1 MKRTHV
7 SKRLLCNRLCDE
19 SKSTCNVISQ
29 NDNDISWWRQ
39 KIRNVWIYSN
49 IWFSCKVTQ
58 PTFSQEG
65 MLYFQTNGQLTYQL
79 ILSVY
84 GKNKTNYLSP
94 IRFSKTIRKNHTN
107 DSGFIREK
115 RCIVTSG
122 YKYINTST
130 SLLYYAN
137 LSCKRKITIYHSMLK
152 YLFGCHLH
160 YARQIGVL
168 LVYSFFF
175 QFWRFI

>member
-1 MKRTHV
+1 M
-7 SKRLLCNRLCDE
+7 
-19 SKSTCNVISQ
+19 
-29 NDNDISWWRQ
+29 
-39 KIRNVWIYSN
+39 
-49 IWFSCKVTQ
+49 TQ

-115 RCIVTSG
+115 RCIVTFG
-122 YKYINTST
+122 YKYIIITHPQAYCIMLTYPAKEKSRFIIVCLNTCLT
-130 SLLYYAN
+130 VTY
-137 LSCKRKITIYHSMLK
+137 ITHNK
-152 YLFGCHLH
+152 
-160 YARQIGVL
+160 
-168 LVYSFFF
+168 LVYFWCTLFSFNSGISYNFAGVISNIIRLQFTIHSF
-175 QFWRFI
+175 QYDEDT

>member
-1 MKRTHV
+1 M
-7 SKRLLCNRLCDE
+7 
-19 SKSTCNVISQ
+19 
-29 NDNDISWWRQ
+29 
-39 KIRNVWIYSN
+39 
-49 IWFSCKVTQ
+49 TQ

-122 YKYINTST
+122 YKYIIITHPQAYCIILTYPAKEKSRFIIVCLNTCLTVTYITHNKLVYFWCTLFSFN
-130 SLLYYAN
+130 SEVLYNFAGVKTN
-137 LSCKRKITIYHSMLK
+137 HRTSMLNFIK
-152 YLFGCHLH
+152 FLLLLF
-160 YARQIGVL
+160 VL
-168 LVYSFFF
+168 ASSAQKGYC
-175 QFWRFI
+175 